1 MPMTVENAAALVSG
15 QALQA
20 GQRQVLVLRAF
31 MFGGQPVLAETT
43 ATLPAGFA
51 AEMIAAGK
59 AAPAPEP
66 ALAQT
71 PAPEPAPEPAPAPTP
86 APAPAAGAKATK

>member
-15 QALQA
+15 QALPA

-59 AAPAPEP
+59 A
-66 ALAQT
+66 T
-71 PAPEPAPEPAPAPTP
+71 PVPEPAPEAAPAPAPTP
-86 APAPAAGAKATK
+86 APAVSAKATK